1 MIILRNKKFADPAGS
16 QGSPDQATKAKLGL
30 QNFDNEQNANSFKA
44 AADQELAQINNA
56 SK

>member
-16 QGSPDQATKAKLGL
+16 QGGPDQATKAKLGL

-44 AADQELAQINNA
+44 AADQELAQMNNA